1 MWANVGVAATPRSR
15 MAVVVVDSILFE
27 LKDAVDCGRWEE
39 GGTKTTLSGKTKLEQ
54 LKGMGKTYW
63 YNRTEFKLFYV

>member
-54 LKGMGKTYW
+54 LKGMEK
-63 YNRTEFKLFYV
+63 NILVQQDEIQVVL

>member
-39 GGTKTTLSGKTKLEQ
+39 GGRGEQRRRSLEKQ
-54 LKGMGKTYW
+54 NW
-63 YNRTEFKLFYV
+63 NS